1 MATAYVICG
10 DFWIPLTNSLKGGI
24 PFLALEFLLNDYGS
38 WRNNY
43 LFKLYL
49 YLHTNI
55 YVVFDYYILFIRR
68 TGNILKLLKSYCSKA
83 TTS

>member
-1 MATAYVICG
+1 MATAYVIWG

-24 PFLALEFLLNDYGS
+24 LFLALEFLLNDYGS

-43 LFKLYL
+43 LLKLYL

-55 YVVFDYYILFIRR
+55 YVVFDYYILFVRR

>member
-1 MATAYVICG
+1 MATAYVIWG

-43 LFKLYL
+43 LLKLYL